1 MHTRSRRGFASM
13 KTPQTRGMTT
23 DASHGEEL
31 SANQKLWNDVRD
43 PVAFLGVGI
52 GFGIGFALKMVA
64 MRFSD
69 GTGAEG
75 SSKADA

>member
-1 MHTRSRRGFASM
+1 M

-23 DASHGEEL
+23 DAAHRETP
-31 SANQKLWNDVRD
+31 SANQKLLQDVRD
-43 PVAFLGVGI
+43 PVTFLGVGI

-64 MRFSD
+64 MRFSE